1 MRTQTAALLLFSIL
15 IAAFGYFNRPGWNQN
30 SRLDVL
36 HAIVMKGK
44 LAIDDYHTN
53 TGDKAIFNGH
63 FYSEKA
69 PGIIPLALPAFV
81 FSLFV
86 TESRGLFIDAPQGW
100 ALSAWM
106 TTVGTTGVLTALG
119 GVATF
124 ALLAAH
130 LKRRDAFL
138 VSLFLFLG
146 TIAFPYATML
156 FSHAAVIGL
165 IAIAQWAVFAPQGT
179 SADRGKVF
187 ACLKHWLP
195 KLVGILLCALGV
207 ITAVGLLLPEGISL
221 ALLAFLALGGFLL
234 LVLAGLT
241 FYVSWHERAMRKG
254 RDLWP
259 PTRDIL
265 AGVCLGFAIASEY
278 PAAIAAGGILLLAAW
293 IPSERPLR
301 IIAAAI
307 PPLLLIPLN
316 NFAVTGNIFSL
327 AYVGHASFPVW
338 HTPLL
343 GFRKPALNSFIGLL
357 FSEYRGLFFWS
368 PFLLL
373 VFVGWIDRR
382 LPPVVRWVSVGVLFL
397 TTLSIS
403 AIPTWEGG
411 GAIGPRYIAACIPLL
426 ALPVAWGFRRLKRMG
441 ILLGTLSVLLMLLA
455 TAIGPISSEFERYP
469 LQNIYLKAF
478 PVGIDGAWNL
488 GGRMGLSGMVSLLP
502 LLIVVTVLL
511 AYALRGLRS
520 PEKGRTWAPQ

>member
-44 LAIDDYHTN
+44 LAINDYHIN

-86 TESRGLFIDAPQGW
+86 TESRGLFIDSPQGW
-100 ALSAWM
+100 ALSSWI
-106 TTVGTTGVLTALG
+106 TTVGTAGVLTALG

-156 FSHAAVIGL
+156 FSHAPVIGL

-179 SADRGKVF
+179 AADRGKVF
-187 ACLKHWLP
+187 AFLKHWLP
-195 KLVGILLCALGV
+195 KLVGILLCAIGV

-221 ALLAFLALGGFLL
+221 ALLAFLALGSFLL

-301 IIAAAI
+301 IIVAAV
-307 PPLLLIPLN
+307 PPLLLVPLN

-327 AYVGHASFPVW
+327 AYAGHASFPVW

-343 GFRKPALNSFIGLL
+343 GFRKPALNGFIGLL

-373 VFVGWIDRR
+373 AFVGWLDRR
-382 LPPVVRWVSVGVLFL
+382 LPAVLRWSSLGALSLTVLALSGSSV
-397 TTLSIS
+397 
-403 AIPTWEGG
+403 WEGG
-411 GAIGPRYIAACIPLL
+411 GAVGPRYLAPCIPLL
-426 ALPVAWGFRRLKRMG
+426 ALPVAWGFRQFRRLG
-441 ILLGTLSVLLMLLA
+441 ILLGALSVFLMFLALSVDPMPSSAERHPLL
-455 TAIGPISSEFERYP
+455 
-469 LQNIYLKAF
+469 NIYLKAF

-511 AYALRGLRS
+511 VVALRGLRL
-520 PEKGRTWAPQ
+520 PEEGTRSAA

>member
-1 MRTQTAALLLFSIL
+1 MRTRTAALLLFLIL
-15 IAAFGYFNRPGWNQN
+15 MVSFGYFSRPGWNQN

-36 HAIVMKGK
+36 HAIVMKGT
-44 LAIDDYHTN
+44 LAIDAYHNN

-63 FYSEKA
+63 YYSEKA

-100 ALSAWM
+100 ALSAWI
-106 TTVGTTGVLTALG
+106 TTVGTAGVLAALG

-156 FSHAAVIGL
+156 FSHSAVIGL
-165 IAIAQWAVFAPQGT
+165 IAIAQWAIFAPLGT
-179 SADRGKVF
+179 AEDHRKVF
-187 ACLKHWLP
+187 AFLKRRLP
-195 KLVGILLCALGV
+195 KIVRILLCTLGV
-207 ITAVGLLLPEGISL
+207 IAAVGLMLPEGISL

-234 LVLAGLT
+234 LVLAGLMY
-241 FYVSWHERAMRKG
+241 YVSWHERAMADG

-265 AGVCLGFAIASEY
+265 AGICLGFAIASEY
-278 PAAIAAGGILLLAAW
+278 PAAIAAGGILLLASW
-293 IPSERPLR
+293 IPSGRPLR
-301 IIAAAI
+301 IMAAAV
-307 PPLLLIPLN
+307 PPLLLIPLY
-316 NFAVTGNIFSL
+316 NFATTGNLLTL
-327 AYVGHASFPVW
+327 AASNHVSFPEL
-338 HTPLL
+338 HRGFL
-343 GFRKPALNSFIGLL
+343 GFGMPTYAGFIGQL
-357 FSEYRGLFFWS
+357 FGEYRGLFFWS

-373 VFVGWIDRR
+373 AVVGWIDRR
-382 LPPVVRWVSVGVLFL
+382 LPPVVRWVSAGVLFL
-397 TTLSIS
+397 MTLSIS
-403 AIPTWEGG
+403 AFPTWEGG
-411 GAIGPRYIAACIPLL
+411 GAVGPRYLASSIPLL
-426 ALPVAWGFRRLKRMG
+426 ALPVAWGFRRFRRLG
-441 ILLGTLSVLLMLLA
+441 ILLGTLSVFLMLLA
-455 TAIGPISSEFERYP
+455 AANP
-469 LQNIYLKAF
+469 LPSNILKHPLRDVYFKNF
-478 PVGIDGAWNL
+478 PPAVDAARNL

-520 PEKGRTWAPQ
+520 PEEGRARVSQ